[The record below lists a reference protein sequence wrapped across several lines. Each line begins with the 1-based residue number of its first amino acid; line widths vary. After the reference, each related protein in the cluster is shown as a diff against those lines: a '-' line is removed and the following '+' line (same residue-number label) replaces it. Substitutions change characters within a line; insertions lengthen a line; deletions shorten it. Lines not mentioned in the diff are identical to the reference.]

1 MINNVLLV
9 GRIVKL
15 KEIDKTIMLAI
26 PKSIRNKEGIYETD
40 FIDVYL
46 EGNLSKSVFT
56 FCKKGDVIGIKGYLD
71 SQDKELK
78 VMAVQVSYIAQG
90 KGDDLSV

>member
-1 MINNVLLV
+1 MMNNVLLV

-15 KEIDKTIMLAI
+15 KEIDKTITLAI
-26 PKSIRNKEGIYETD
+26 SKSIKNKEGIYETD

-46 EGNLSKSVFT
+46 KGNLSKSVFE

-71 SQDKELK
+71 RQDEELK
-78 VMAVQVSYIAQG
+78 VMAIQVSYIAQG
-90 KGDDLSV
+90 KGDE

>member
-46 EGNLSKSVFT
+46 EGNLSKSVFE

-71 SQDKELK
+71 RQDKELK
-78 VMAVQVSYIAQG
+78 VMAVQVTYIAQG
-90 KGDDLSV
+90 KGDE

>member
-1 MINNVLLV
+1 MMNNVLLV

-46 EGNLSKSVFT
+46 KGNLSKSVFEY
-56 FCKKGDVIGIKGYLD
+56 CKKGDVVGIKGYLD
-71 SQDKELK
+71 RQDEELK
-78 VMAVQVSYIAQG
+78 VMATQVYFIAQR
-90 KGDDLSV
+90 KGDE